1 MSKKSREDNQKLNQ
15 ERLMIQAAKLF
26 YQDELSMVEASKLL
40 DISRQKFSQLL
51 KKAKEAGIVQI
62 KILDPEE
69 NRILELEEALKNRFG
84 LKKVRVVEVFSDQGE
99 LVRKSVGEA
108 GFRLLSELVKPGDKI
123 GVAYGRTIYQ
133 LVLFARPINCPNL
146 GIVQLMGGLSRISA
160 DIIAT
165 EIPRRLAN
173 ILDAQVYYL
182 MAPAFTKDRATRDA
196 MLQDENVQ
204 ATLREKID
212 IALVGIGNLS
222 PEATL
227 VRTEAITHEEYQELL
242 DKKAVGDVCGIYFDV
257 QGRIIDFPGNQ
268 RRIARSLEDLKK
280 IPFVLGIAGGLD
292 KTQAILGA
300 LRGKL
305 VNALVVDRLTAE
317 KLLELENRR
326 EVVD

>member
-1 MSKKSREDNQKLNQ
+1 VDNKELKQ

-26 YQDELSMVEASKLL
+26 YQDGLSMVEASELL
-40 DISRQKFSQLL
+40 GISRQKFSQLV
-51 KKAKEAGIVQI
+51 KMAKETGVVQI

-69 NRILELEEALKNRFG
+69 NRILELEEALKNRFA

-123 GVAYGRTIYQ
+123 GIAYGRTLYQ

-146 GIVQLMGGLSRISA
+146 GVVQLMGGLSRISA
-160 DIIAT
+160 DVVAT

-182 MAPAFTKDRATRDA
+182 MAPAFTKDQTTRDA
-196 MLQDENVQ
+196 ILQDENVQ

-227 VRTEAITHEEYQELL
+227 IRTETITQAEHQELL

-268 RRIARSLEDLKK
+268 RKIARSLEDLKK
-280 IPFVLGIAGGLD
+280 IPFVVGIAGGLD

-300 LRGKL
+300 LRGGL
-305 VNALVVDRLTAE
+305 VNALVVDKITAE
-317 KLLELENRR
+317 RLLKLEE
-326 EVVD
+326 EE

>member
-1 MSKKSREDNQKLNQ
+1 MDNKELKQ

-26 YQDELSMVEASKLL
+26 YQDGLSMVEASELL
-40 DISRQKFSQLL
+40 GISRQKFSQLV
-51 KKAKEAGIVQI
+51 KMAKETGVVQI

-69 NRILELEEALKNRFG
+69 NRILELEEALKNRFA

-123 GVAYGRTIYQ
+123 GIAYGRTLYQ

-146 GIVQLMGGLSRISA
+146 GVVQLMGGLSRISA
-160 DIIAT
+160 DVVAT

-182 MAPAFTKDRATRDA
+182 MAPAFTKDQATRDA
-196 MLQDENVQ
+196 ILQDENVQ

-222 PEATL
+222 SES
-227 VRTEAITHEEYQELL
+227 
-242 DKKAVGDVCGIYFDV
+242 YFD
-257 QGRIIDFPGNQ
+257 
-268 RRIARSLEDLKK
+268 
-280 IPFVLGIAGGLD
+280 
-292 KTQAILGA
+292 
-300 LRGKL
+300 
-305 VNALVVDRLTAE
+305 
-317 KLLELENRR
+317 
-326 EVVD
+326 

>member
-1 MSKKSREDNQKLNQ
+1 
-15 ERLMIQAAKLF
+15 MIQAAKLF
-26 YQDELSMVEASKLL
+26 YQDGLSMVEASELL
-40 DISRQKFSQLL
+40 GISRQKFSQLV
-51 KKAKEAGIVQI
+51 KMAKETGVVQI

-69 NRILELEEALKNRFG
+69 NRILELEEALKNRFA

-123 GVAYGRTIYQ
+123 GIAYGRTLYQ
-133 LVLFARPINCPNL
+133 LVLFARPINCPDL
-146 GIVQLMGGLSRISA
+146 GVVQLMGGLSRISA
-160 DIIAT
+160 DVVAT

-182 MAPAFTKDRATRDA
+182 MAPAFTKDQTTRDA
-196 MLQDENVQ
+196 ILQDENVQ

-227 VRTEAITHEEYQELL
+227 IRTETITQAEHQELL

-280 IPFVLGIAGGLD
+280 IPFVVGIAGGLD

-300 LRGKL
+300 LRGGL
-305 VNALVVDRLTAE
+305 VNALVVDKITAE
-317 KLLELENRR
+317 RLLKLEE
-326 EVVD
+326 EE

>member
-1 MSKKSREDNQKLNQ
+1 MDNKELKQ

-26 YQDELSMVEASKLL
+26 YQDGLSMVEASELL
-40 DISRQKFSQLL
+40 GISRQKFSQLV
-51 KKAKEAGIVQI
+51 KMAKERGVVQI

-69 NRILELEEALKNRFG
+69 NRILELEEALKNRFA

-123 GVAYGRTIYQ
+123 GIAYGRTLYQ
-133 LVLFARPINCPNL
+133 LVLFARPINCPDL
-146 GIVQLMGGLSRISA
+146 GVVQLMGGLSRISA
-160 DIIAT
+160 DVVAT

-182 MAPAFTKDRATRDA
+182 MAPAFTKDQTTRDA
-196 MLQDENVQ
+196 ILQDENVQ

-222 PEATL
+222 SEATL
-227 VRTEAITHEEYQELL
+227 IRTETITQAEHQELL

-280 IPFVLGIAGGLD
+280 IPFVVGIAGGLD

-300 LRGKL
+300 LRGGL
-305 VNALVVDRLTAE
+305 VNALVVDKITAE
-317 KLLELENRR
+317 RLLKLEE
-326 EVVD
+326 EE

>member
-1 MSKKSREDNQKLNQ
+1 MDNKELKQ

-26 YQDELSMVEASKLL
+26 YQDGLSMVEASELL
-40 DISRQKFSQLL
+40 GISRQKFSQLV
-51 KKAKEAGIVQI
+51 KMAKETGVVQI

-69 NRILELEEALKNRFG
+69 NRILELEEALKNRFA

-123 GVAYGRTIYQ
+123 GIAYGRTLYQ

-146 GIVQLMGGLSRISA
+146 GVVQLMGGLSRISA
-160 DIIAT
+160 DVVAT

-182 MAPAFTKDRATRDA
+182 MAPAFTKDQTTRDA
-196 MLQDENVQ
+196 ILQDENVQ

-227 VRTEAITHEEYQELL
+227 IRTETITQAEHQELL

-257 QGRIIDFPGNQ
+257 QGRVIDFPGNQ

-280 IPFVLGIAGGLD
+280 IPFVVGIAGGLD

-300 LRGKL
+300 LRGGL
-305 VNALVVDRLTAE
+305 VNALVVDKITAE
-317 KLLELENRR
+317 RLLKLEE
-326 EVVD
+326 EE

>member
-1 MSKKSREDNQKLNQ
+1 MDNKELKQ

-26 YQDELSMVEASKLL
+26 YQDGLSMVEASELL
-40 DISRQKFSQLL
+40 GISRQKFSQLV
-51 KKAKEAGIVQI
+51 KMAKETGVVQI

-69 NRILELEEALKNRFG
+69 NRILELEEALKNRFA

-123 GVAYGRTIYQ
+123 GIAYGRTLYQ

-146 GIVQLMGGLSRISA
+146 GVVQLMGGLSRISA
-160 DIIAT
+160 DVVAT

-182 MAPAFTKDRATRDA
+182 MAPAFTKDQTTRDA
-196 MLQDENVQ
+196 ILQDENVQ

-222 PEATL
+222 SEATL
-227 VRTEAITHEEYQELL
+227 IRTETITQAEHQELL

-257 QGRIIDFPGNQ
+257 QGRVIDFPGNQ

-280 IPFVLGIAGGLD
+280 IPFVVGIAGGLD

-300 LRGKL
+300 LRGGL
-305 VNALVVDRLTAE
+305 VNALVVDKITAE
-317 KLLELENRR
+317 RLLKLEE
-326 EVVD
+326 EE

>member
-1 MSKKSREDNQKLNQ
+1 MDNKELKQ

-26 YQDELSMVEASKLL
+26 YQDGLSMVEASELL
-40 DISRQKFSQLL
+40 GISRQKFSQLV
-51 KKAKEAGIVQI
+51 KMAKETGVVQI

-69 NRILELEEALKNRFG
+69 NRILELEEALKNRFA

-123 GVAYGRTIYQ
+123 GIAYGRTLYQ

-146 GIVQLMGGLSRISA
+146 GVVQLMGGLSRISA
-160 DIIAT
+160 DVVAT

-182 MAPAFTKDRATRDA
+182 MAPAFTKDQTTRDA
-196 MLQDENVQ
+196 ILQDENVQ

-222 PEATL
+222 SEATL
-227 VRTEAITHEEYQELL
+227 IRTETITQAEHQELL

-268 RRIARSLEDLKK
+268 RKIARSLEDLKK
-280 IPFVLGIAGGLD
+280 IPFVVGIAGGLD

-300 LRGKL
+300 LRGGL
-305 VNALVVDRLTAE
+305 VNALVVDKITAE
-317 KLLELENRR
+317 RLLKLEE
-326 EVVD
+326 EE

>member
-1 MSKKSREDNQKLNQ
+1 MDNKELKQ

-26 YQDELSMVEASKLL
+26 YQDGLSMVEASELL
-40 DISRQKFSQLL
+40 GISRQKFSQLV
-51 KKAKEAGIVQI
+51 KMAKETGVVQI

-69 NRILELEEALKNRFG
+69 NRILELEKALKNRFA

-123 GVAYGRTIYQ
+123 GIAYGRTLYQ
-133 LVLFARPINCPNL
+133 LVLFARPINCPDL
-146 GIVQLMGGLSRISA
+146 GVVQLMGGLSRISA
-160 DIIAT
+160 DVVAT

-182 MAPAFTKDRATRDA
+182 MAPAFTKDQTTRDA
-196 MLQDENVQ
+196 ILQDENVQ

-222 PEATL
+222 SEATL
-227 VRTEAITHEEYQELL
+227 IRTETITQAEHQELL

-280 IPFVLGIAGGLD
+280 IPFVVGIAGGLD

-300 LRGKL
+300 LRGGL
-305 VNALVVDRLTAE
+305 VNALVVDKITAE
-317 KLLELENRR
+317 RLLKLEE
-326 EVVD
+326 EE

>member
-1 MSKKSREDNQKLNQ
+1 MDNKELKQ

-26 YQDELSMVEASKLL
+26 YQDGLSMVEASELL
-40 DISRQKFSQLL
+40 GISRQKFSQLV
-51 KKAKEAGIVQI
+51 KMAKETGVVQI

-69 NRILELEEALKNRFG
+69 NRILELEEALKNRFA

-123 GVAYGRTIYQ
+123 GIAYGRTLYQ

-146 GIVQLMGGLSRISA
+146 GVVQLMGGLSRISA
-160 DIIAT
+160 DVVAT

-182 MAPAFTKDRATRDA
+182 MAPAFTKDQTTRDA
-196 MLQDENVQ
+196 ILQDENVQ

-222 PEATL
+222 SEATL
-227 VRTEAITHEEYQELL
+227 IRTETITQAEHQELL
-242 DKKAVGDVCGIYFDV
+242 DKKAVGDVCGIYFDI
-257 QGRIIDFPGNQ
+257 QGRVIDFPGNQ

-280 IPFVLGIAGGLD
+280 IPFVVGIAGGLD

-300 LRGKL
+300 LRGGL
-305 VNALVVDRLTAE
+305 VNALVVDKITAE
-317 KLLELENRR
+317 RLLKLEE
-326 EVVD
+326 EE

>member
-1 MSKKSREDNQKLNQ
+1 VDNKELKQ

-26 YQDELSMVEASKLL
+26 YQDGLSMVEASELL
-40 DISRQKFSQLL
+40 GISRQKFSQLV
-51 KKAKEAGIVQI
+51 KMAKETGVVQI

-69 NRILELEEALKNRFG
+69 NRILELEEALKNRFA

-123 GVAYGRTIYQ
+123 GIAYGRTLYQ

-146 GIVQLMGGLSRISA
+146 GVVQLMGGLSRISA
-160 DIIAT
+160 DVVAT

-182 MAPAFTKDRATRDA
+182 MAPAFTKDQTTRDA
-196 MLQDENVQ
+196 ILQDENVQ

-227 VRTEAITHEEYQELL
+227 IRTETITQAEHQELL

-280 IPFVLGIAGGLD
+280 IPFVVGIAGGLD

-300 LRGKL
+300 LRGGL
-305 VNALVVDRLTAE
+305 VNALVVDKITAE
-317 KLLELENRR
+317 RLLKLEE
-326 EVVD
+326 EE

>member
-1 MSKKSREDNQKLNQ
+1 
-15 ERLMIQAAKLF
+15 MIQAAKLF
-26 YQDELSMVEASKLL
+26 YQDGLSMVEASELL
-40 DISRQKFSQLL
+40 GISRQKFSQLV
-51 KKAKEAGIVQI
+51 KMAKETGVVQI

-69 NRILELEEALKNRFG
+69 NRILELEEALKNRFA

-123 GVAYGRTIYQ
+123 GIAYGRTLYQ

-146 GIVQLMGGLSRISA
+146 GVVQLMGGLSRISV
-160 DIIAT
+160 DVVAT

-182 MAPAFTKDRATRDA
+182 MAPAFTKDQTTRDA
-196 MLQDENVQ
+196 ILQDENVQ

-222 PEATL
+222 SEATL
-227 VRTEAITHEEYQELL
+227 IRTETITQAEHQELL

-268 RRIARSLEDLKK
+268 RKIARSLEDLKK
-280 IPFVLGIAGGLD
+280 IPFVVGIAGGLD

-300 LRGKL
+300 LRGGL
-305 VNALVVDRLTAE
+305 VNALVVDKITAE
-317 KLLELENRR
+317 RLLKLEE
-326 EVVD
+326 EE

>member
-1 MSKKSREDNQKLNQ
+1 VDNKELKQ

-26 YQDELSMVEASKLL
+26 YQDGLSMVEASELL
-40 DISRQKFSQLL
+40 GISRQKFSQLV
-51 KKAKEAGIVQI
+51 KMAKETGVVQI

-69 NRILELEEALKNRFG
+69 NRILELEEALKNRFA

-123 GVAYGRTIYQ
+123 GIAYGRTLYQ
-133 LVLFARPINCPNL
+133 LVLFARPINCPDL
-146 GIVQLMGGLSRISA
+146 GVVQLMGGLSRISA
-160 DIIAT
+160 DVVAT

-182 MAPAFTKDRATRDA
+182 MAPAFTKDQTTRDA
-196 MLQDENVQ
+196 ILQDENVQ

-222 PEATL
+222 SEATL
-227 VRTEAITHEEYQELL
+227 IRTETITQAEHQELL

-280 IPFVLGIAGGLD
+280 IPFVVGIAGGLD

-300 LRGKL
+300 LRGGL
-305 VNALVVDRLTAE
+305 VNTLVVDKITAE
-317 KLLELENRR
+317 RLLKLEE
-326 EVVD
+326 EE

>member
-1 MSKKSREDNQKLNQ
+1 MDNKELKQ

-26 YQDELSMVEASKLL
+26 YQDGLSMVEASELL
-40 DISRQKFSQLL
+40 GISRQKFSQLV
-51 KKAKEAGIVQI
+51 KMAKETGVVQI

-69 NRILELEEALKNRFG
+69 NRILELEEALKNRFA

-123 GVAYGRTIYQ
+123 GIAYGRTLYQ

-146 GIVQLMGGLSRISA
+146 GVVQLMGGLSRISV
-160 DIIAT
+160 DVVAT

-182 MAPAFTKDRATRDA
+182 MAPAFTKDQTTRDA
-196 MLQDENVQ
+196 ILQDENVQ

-227 VRTEAITHEEYQELL
+227 IRTETITQAEHQELL

-268 RRIARSLEDLKK
+268 RKIARSLEDLKK
-280 IPFVLGIAGGLD
+280 IPFVVGIAGGLD

-300 LRGKL
+300 LRGGL
-305 VNALVVDRLTAE
+305 VNALVVDKITAE
-317 KLLELENRR
+317 RLLKLEE
-326 EVVD
+326 EE

>member
-1 MSKKSREDNQKLNQ
+1 MDNKELKQ

-26 YQDELSMVEASKLL
+26 YQDGLSMVEASELL
-40 DISRQKFSQLL
+40 GISRQKFSQLV
-51 KKAKEAGIVQI
+51 KMAKETGVVQI

-69 NRILELEEALKNRFG
+69 NRILELEEALKNRFA

-123 GVAYGRTIYQ
+123 GIAYGRTLYQ

-146 GIVQLMGGLSRISA
+146 GVVQLMGGLSRISA
-160 DIIAT
+160 DVVAT

-182 MAPAFTKDRATRDA
+182 MAPAFTKDQTTRDA
-196 MLQDENVQ
+196 ILQDENVQ

-227 VRTEAITHEEYQELL
+227 IRTETITQAEHQELL

-268 RRIARSLEDLKK
+268 RKIARSLEDLKK
-280 IPFVLGIAGGLD
+280 IPFVVGIAGGLD

-300 LRGKL
+300 LRGGL
-305 VNALVVDRLTAE
+305 VNALVVDKITAE
-317 KLLELENRR
+317 RLLKLEE
-326 EVVD
+326 EE

>member
-1 MSKKSREDNQKLNQ
+1 
-15 ERLMIQAAKLF
+15 MIQAAKLF
-26 YQDELSMVEASKLL
+26 YQDGLSMVEASELL
-40 DISRQKFSQLL
+40 GISRQKFSQLV
-51 KKAKEAGIVQI
+51 KMAKETGVVQI

-69 NRILELEEALKNRFG
+69 NRILELEEALKNRFA

-123 GVAYGRTIYQ
+123 GIAYGRTLYQ

-146 GIVQLMGGLSRISA
+146 GVVQLMGGLSRISA
-160 DIIAT
+160 DVVAT

-182 MAPAFTKDRATRDA
+182 MAPAFTKDQTTRDA
-196 MLQDENVQ
+196 ILQDENVQ

-227 VRTEAITHEEYQELL
+227 IRTETITQAEHQELL

-280 IPFVLGIAGGLD
+280 IPFVVGIAGGLD

-300 LRGKL
+300 LRGGL
-305 VNALVVDRLTAE
+305 VNALVVDKITAE
-317 KLLELENRR
+317 RLLKLEE
-326 EVVD
+326 EE

>member
-1 MSKKSREDNQKLNQ
+1 MDNKELKQ

-26 YQDELSMVEASKLL
+26 YQDGLSMVEASELL
-40 DISRQKFSQLL
+40 GISRQKFSQLV
-51 KKAKEAGIVQI
+51 KMAKETGVVQI

-69 NRILELEEALKNRFG
+69 NRILELEEALKNRFA

-123 GVAYGRTIYQ
+123 GIAYGRTLYQ

-146 GIVQLMGGLSRISA
+146 GVVQLMGGLSRISV
-160 DIIAT
+160 DVVAT

-182 MAPAFTKDRATRDA
+182 MAPAFTKDQTTRDA
-196 MLQDENVQ
+196 ILQDENVQ

-222 PEATL
+222 SEATL
-227 VRTEAITHEEYQELL
+227 IRTETITQAEHQELL

-257 QGRIIDFPGNQ
+257 QGRVIDFPGNQ

-280 IPFVLGIAGGLD
+280 IPFVVGIAGGLD

-300 LRGKL
+300 LRGGL
-305 VNALVVDRLTAE
+305 VNALVVDKITAE
-317 KLLELENRR
+317 RLLKLEE
-326 EVVD
+326 EE

>member
-1 MSKKSREDNQKLNQ
+1 
-15 ERLMIQAAKLF
+15 MIQAAKLF
-26 YQDELSMVEASKLL
+26 YQDGLSMVEASELL
-40 DISRQKFSQLL
+40 GISRQKFSQLV
-51 KKAKEAGIVQI
+51 KMAKETGVVQI

-69 NRILELEEALKNRFG
+69 NRILELEEALKNRFA

-123 GVAYGRTIYQ
+123 GIAYGRTLYQ

-146 GIVQLMGGLSRISA
+146 GVVQLMGGLSRISA
-160 DIIAT
+160 DVVAT

-182 MAPAFTKDRATRDA
+182 MAPAFTKDQTTRDA
-196 MLQDENVQ
+196 ILQDENVQ

-222 PEATL
+222 SEATL
-227 VRTEAITHEEYQELL
+227 IRTETITQAEHQELL

-257 QGRIIDFPGNQ
+257 QGRVIDFPGNQ

-280 IPFVLGIAGGLD
+280 IPFVVGIAGGLD

-300 LRGKL
+300 LRGGL
-305 VNALVVDRLTAE
+305 VNALVVDKITAE
-317 KLLELENRR
+317 RLLKLEE
-326 EVVD
+326 EE

>member
-1 MSKKSREDNQKLNQ
+1 MDNKELKQ

-26 YQDELSMVEASKLL
+26 YQDGLSMVEASELL
-40 DISRQKFSQLL
+40 GISRQKFSQLV
-51 KKAKEAGIVQI
+51 KMAKETGVVQI

-69 NRILELEEALKNRFG
+69 NRILELEEALKNRFA

-123 GVAYGRTIYQ
+123 GIAYGRTLYQ
-133 LVLFARPINCPNL
+133 LVLFARPINCPDL
-146 GIVQLMGGLSRISA
+146 GVVQLMGGLSRISA
-160 DIIAT
+160 DVVAT

-182 MAPAFTKDRATRDA
+182 MAPAFTKDQTTRDA
-196 MLQDENVQ
+196 ILQDENVQ

-222 PEATL
+222 SEATL
-227 VRTEAITHEEYQELL
+227 IRTETITQAEHQELL

-280 IPFVLGIAGGLD
+280 IPFVVGIAGGLD

-300 LRGKL
+300 LRGGL
-305 VNALVVDRLTAE
+305 VNALVVDKITAE
-317 KLLELENRR
+317 RLLKLEE
-326 EVVD
+326 EE

>member
-1 MSKKSREDNQKLNQ
+1 VDNKELKQ

-26 YQDELSMVEASKLL
+26 YQDGLSMVEASELL
-40 DISRQKFSQLL
+40 GISRQKFSQLV
-51 KKAKEAGIVQI
+51 KMAKETGVVQI

-69 NRILELEEALKNRFG
+69 NRILELEEALKNRFA
-84 LKKVRVVEVFSDQGE
+84 LKKVRVVEVFSDQDE
-99 LVRKSVGEA
+99 LIRKSVGEA

-123 GVAYGRTIYQ
+123 GIAYGRTLYQ

-146 GIVQLMGGLSRISA
+146 GVVQLMGGLSRISA
-160 DIIAT
+160 DVVAT

-182 MAPAFTKDRATRDA
+182 MAPAFTKDQTTRDA
-196 MLQDENVQ
+196 ILQDENVQ

-222 PEATL
+222 SEATL
-227 VRTEAITHEEYQELL
+227 IRTETITQAEHQELL

-268 RRIARSLEDLKK
+268 RKIARSLEDLKK
-280 IPFVLGIAGGLD
+280 IPFVVGIAGGLD

-300 LRGKL
+300 LRGGL
-305 VNALVVDRLTAE
+305 VNALVVDKITAE
-317 KLLELENRR
+317 RLLKLEE
-326 EVVD
+326 EE

>member
-1 MSKKSREDNQKLNQ
+1 
-15 ERLMIQAAKLF
+15 MIQAAKLF
-26 YQDELSMVEASKLL
+26 YQDGLSMVEASELL
-40 DISRQKFSQLL
+40 GISRQKFSQLV
-51 KKAKEAGIVQI
+51 KMAKETGVVQI

-69 NRILELEEALKNRFG
+69 NRILELEEALKNRFA

-123 GVAYGRTIYQ
+123 GIAYGRTLYQ

-146 GIVQLMGGLSRISA
+146 GVVQLMGGLSRISA
-160 DIIAT
+160 DVVAT

-182 MAPAFTKDRATRDA
+182 MAPAFTKDQTTRDA
-196 MLQDENVQ
+196 ILQDENVQ

-222 PEATL
+222 SEATL
-227 VRTEAITHEEYQELL
+227 IRTETITQAEHQELL

-280 IPFVLGIAGGLD
+280 IPFVVGIAGGLD

-300 LRGKL
+300 LRGGL
-305 VNALVVDRLTAE
+305 VNALVVDKITAE
-317 KLLELENRR
+317 RLLKLEE
-326 EVVD
+326 EE

>member
-1 MSKKSREDNQKLNQ
+1 MDNKELKQ

-26 YQDELSMVEASKLL
+26 YQDGLSMVEASELL
-40 DISRQKFSQLL
+40 GISRQKFSQLV
-51 KKAKEAGIVQI
+51 KMAKETGVVQI

-69 NRILELEEALKNRFG
+69 NRILELEEALKNRFA

-123 GVAYGRTIYQ
+123 GIAYGRTLYQ

-146 GIVQLMGGLSRISA
+146 GVVQLMGGLSRISA
-160 DIIAT
+160 DVVAT

-182 MAPAFTKDRATRDA
+182 MAPAFTKDQTTRDA
-196 MLQDENVQ
+196 ILQDENVQ

-222 PEATL
+222 SEATL
-227 VRTEAITHEEYQELL
+227 IRTETITQAEHQELL

-280 IPFVLGIAGGLD
+280 IPFVVGIAGGLD

-300 LRGKL
+300 LRGGL
-305 VNALVVDRLTAE
+305 VNALVVDKITAE
-317 KLLELENRR
+317 RLLKLEE
-326 EVVD
+326 EE

>member
-1 MSKKSREDNQKLNQ
+1 VDNKELKQ

-26 YQDELSMVEASKLL
+26 YQDGLSMVEASELL
-40 DISRQKFSQLL
+40 GISRQKFSQLV
-51 KKAKEAGIVQI
+51 KMAKETGVVQI

-69 NRILELEEALKNRFG
+69 NRILELEEALKNRFA

-123 GVAYGRTIYQ
+123 GIAYGRTLYQ

-146 GIVQLMGGLSRISA
+146 GVVQLMGGLSRISA
-160 DIIAT
+160 DVVAT

-182 MAPAFTKDRATRDA
+182 MAPAFTKDQTTRDA
-196 MLQDENVQ
+196 ILQDENVQ

-222 PEATL
+222 SEATL
-227 VRTEAITHEEYQELL
+227 IRTETITQAEHQELL

-280 IPFVLGIAGGLD
+280 IPFVVGIAGGLD

-300 LRGKL
+300 LRGGL
-305 VNALVVDRLTAE
+305 VNALVVDKITAE
-317 KLLELENRR
+317 RLLKLEE
-326 EVVD
+326 EE

>member
-1 MSKKSREDNQKLNQ
+1 MDNKELKQ

-26 YQDELSMVEASKLL
+26 YQDGLSMVEASELL
-40 DISRQKFSQLL
+40 GISRQKFSQLV
-51 KKAKEAGIVQI
+51 KMAKETGVVQI

-69 NRILELEEALKNRFG
+69 NRILELEEALKNRFA

-123 GVAYGRTIYQ
+123 GIAYGRTLYQ
-133 LVLFARPINCPNL
+133 LVLFARPINCPDL
-146 GIVQLMGGLSRISA
+146 GVVQLMGGLSRISA
-160 DIIAT
+160 DVVAT

-182 MAPAFTKDRATRDA
+182 MAPAFTKDQTTRDA
-196 MLQDENVQ
+196 ILQDENVQ

-227 VRTEAITHEEYQELL
+227 IRTETITQAEHQELL

-257 QGRIIDFPGNQ
+257 QGRVIDFPGNQ

-280 IPFVLGIAGGLD
+280 IPFVVGIAGGLD

-300 LRGKL
+300 LRGGL
-305 VNALVVDRLTAE
+305 VNALVVDKITAE
-317 KLLELENRR
+317 RLLKLEE
-326 EVVD
+326 EE

>member
-1 MSKKSREDNQKLNQ
+1 MDNKELKQ

-26 YQDELSMVEASKLL
+26 YQDGLSMVEASELL
-40 DISRQKFSQLL
+40 GISRQKFSQLV
-51 KKAKEAGIVQI
+51 KMAKETGVVQI

-69 NRILELEEALKNRFG
+69 NRILELEKALKNRFA

-123 GVAYGRTIYQ
+123 GIAYGRTLYQ
-133 LVLFARPINCPNL
+133 LVLFARPINCPDL
-146 GIVQLMGGLSRISA
+146 GVVQLMGGLSRISA
-160 DIIAT
+160 DVVAT

-182 MAPAFTKDRATRDA
+182 MAPAFTKDQTTRDA
-196 MLQDENVQ
+196 ILQDENVQ

-227 VRTEAITHEEYQELL
+227 IRTETITQAEHQELL

-268 RRIARSLEDLKK
+268 RKIARSLEDLKK
-280 IPFVLGIAGGLD
+280 IPFVVGIAGGLD

-300 LRGKL
+300 LRGGL
-305 VNALVVDRLTAE
+305 VNALVVDKITAE
-317 KLLELENRR
+317 RLLKLEE
-326 EVVD
+326 EE

>member
-1 MSKKSREDNQKLNQ
+1 VDNKELKQ

-26 YQDELSMVEASKLL
+26 YQDGLSMVEASELL
-40 DISRQKFSQLL
+40 GISRQKFSQLV
-51 KKAKEAGIVQI
+51 KMAKETGVVQI

-69 NRILELEEALKNRFG
+69 NRILELEEALKNRFA

-123 GVAYGRTIYQ
+123 GIAYGRTLYQ
-133 LVLFARPINCPNL
+133 LVLFARPINCPDL
-146 GIVQLMGGLSRISA
+146 GVVQLMGGLSRISA
-160 DIIAT
+160 DVVAT

-182 MAPAFTKDRATRDA
+182 MAPAFTKDQTTRDA
-196 MLQDENVQ
+196 ILQDENVQ

-222 PEATL
+222 SEATL
-227 VRTEAITHEEYQELL
+227 IRTETITQAEHQELL
-242 DKKAVGDVCGIYFDV
+242 DKKAVGDVCGIYFDI
-257 QGRIIDFPGNQ
+257 QGRVIDFPGNQ

-280 IPFVLGIAGGLD
+280 IPFVVGIAGGLD

-300 LRGKL
+300 LRGGL
-305 VNALVVDRLTAE
+305 VNALVVDKITAE
-317 KLLELENRR
+317 RLLKLEE
-326 EVVD
+326 EE

>member
-1 MSKKSREDNQKLNQ
+1 MDNKELKQ

-26 YQDELSMVEASKLL
+26 YQDGLSMVEASELL
-40 DISRQKFSQLL
+40 GISRQKFSQLV
-51 KKAKEAGIVQI
+51 KMAKETGVVQI

-69 NRILELEEALKNRFG
+69 NRILELEEALKNRFA

-123 GVAYGRTIYQ
+123 GIAYGRTLYQ

-146 GIVQLMGGLSRISA
+146 GVVQLMGGLSRISA
-160 DIIAT
+160 DVVAT

-182 MAPAFTKDRATRDA
+182 MAPAFTKDQAPRDA
-196 MLQDENVQ
+196 ILQDENVQ

-227 VRTEAITHEEYQELL
+227 IRTETITQAEHQELL

-280 IPFVLGIAGGLD
+280 IPFVVGIAGGLD

-300 LRGKL
+300 LRGGL
-305 VNALVVDRLTAE
+305 VNALVVDKITAE
-317 KLLELENRR
+317 RLLKLEE
-326 EVVD
+326 EE

>member
-1 MSKKSREDNQKLNQ
+1 MDNKELKQ

-26 YQDELSMVEASKLL
+26 YQDGLSMVEASELL
-40 DISRQKFSQLL
+40 GISRQKFSQLV
-51 KKAKEAGIVQI
+51 KMAKETGVVQI

-69 NRILELEEALKNRFG
+69 NRILELEEALKNRFA

-123 GVAYGRTIYQ
+123 GIAYGRTLYQ

-146 GIVQLMGGLSRISA
+146 GVVQLMGGLSRISA
-160 DIIAT
+160 DVVAT

-182 MAPAFTKDRATRDA
+182 MAPAFTKDQTTRDA
-196 MLQDENVQ
+196 ILQDENVQ

-227 VRTEAITHEEYQELL
+227 IRTETITQAEHQELL

-280 IPFVLGIAGGLD
+280 IPFVVGIAGGLD

-300 LRGKL
+300 LRGGL
-305 VNALVVDRLTAE
+305 VNALVVDKITAE
-317 KLLELENRR
+317 RLLKLEE
-326 EVVD
+326 EE

>member
-1 MSKKSREDNQKLNQ
+1 VDNKELKQ

-26 YQDELSMVEASKLL
+26 YQDGLSMVEASELL
-40 DISRQKFSQLL
+40 GISRQKFSQLV
-51 KKAKEAGIVQI
+51 KMAKETGVVQI

-69 NRILELEEALKNRFG
+69 NRILELEEALKNRFA

-123 GVAYGRTIYQ
+123 GIAYGRTLYQ
-133 LVLFARPINCPNL
+133 LVLFARPINCPDL
-146 GIVQLMGGLSRISA
+146 GVVQLMGGLSRISA
-160 DIIAT
+160 DVVAT

-182 MAPAFTKDRATRDA
+182 MAPAFTKDQTTRDA
-196 MLQDENVQ
+196 ILQDENVQ

-222 PEATL
+222 SEATL
-227 VRTEAITHEEYQELL
+227 IRTETITQAEHQELL

-280 IPFVLGIAGGLD
+280 IPFVVGIAGGLD

-300 LRGKL
+300 LRGGL
-305 VNALVVDRLTAE
+305 VNALVVDKITAE
-317 KLLELENRR
+317 RLLKLEE
-326 EVVD
+326 EE

>member
-1 MSKKSREDNQKLNQ
+1 MDNKELKQ

-26 YQDELSMVEASKLL
+26 YQDGLSMVEASELL
-40 DISRQKFSQLL
+40 GISRQKFSQLV
-51 KKAKEAGIVQI
+51 KMAKETGVVQI

-69 NRILELEEALKNRFG
+69 NRILELEEALKNRFA
-84 LKKVRVVEVFSDQGE
+84 LKKVRVVEVFSDQDE
-99 LVRKSVGEA
+99 LIRKSVGEA

-123 GVAYGRTIYQ
+123 GIAYGRTLYQ

-146 GIVQLMGGLSRISA
+146 GVVQLMGGLSRISA
-160 DIIAT
+160 DVVAT

-182 MAPAFTKDRATRDA
+182 MAPAFTKDQTTRDA
-196 MLQDENVQ
+196 ILQDENVQ

-222 PEATL
+222 SEATL
-227 VRTEAITHEEYQELL
+227 IRTETITQAEHQELL

-268 RRIARSLEDLKK
+268 RKIARSLEDLKK
-280 IPFVLGIAGGLD
+280 IPFVVGIAGGLD

-300 LRGKL
+300 LRGGL
-305 VNALVVDRLTAE
+305 VNALVVDKITAE
-317 KLLELENRR
+317 RLLKLEE
-326 EVVD
+326 EE